1 MKIPKNVLSIVLFI
15 LGGGFTTLAT
25 WLDVQDTIE
34 SVKEMSA
41 AEEEEEDE
49 NEDEEE

>member
-1 MKIPKNVLSIVLFI
+1 MKIPKNVLSIGLFV
-15 LGGGFTTLAT
+15 LGGVFTTLAT

-41 AEEEEEDE
+41 AEKEEDE